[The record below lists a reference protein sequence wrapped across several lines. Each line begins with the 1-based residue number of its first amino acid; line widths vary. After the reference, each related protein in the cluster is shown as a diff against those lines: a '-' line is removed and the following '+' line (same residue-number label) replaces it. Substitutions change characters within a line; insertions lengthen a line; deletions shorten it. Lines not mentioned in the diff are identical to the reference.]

1 MQEGGVAKLLEL
13 GEEATRGS
21 THRIN
26 HLLAQTNG
34 GRHWFGITTE
44 DISEINV
51 KEFACNKH

>member
-1 MQEGGVAKLLEL
+1 MQEGGVAKLLEF
-13 GEEATRGS
+13 GEEAAGGS

-34 GRHWFGITTE
+34 GRHWFGISTE